1 MIHMESFVHW
11 SVNQLVGKAVGSHS
25 LKLPIPTYASARNP
39 RPAFIRAAFV
49 YFLPKPF
56 LTSLGVGRN
65 RRAIFA
71 DVSVVRYAYPI
82 GVSRFA
88 TTINRAFGAF
98 CSVSQP
104 PRVTGPAQRLDN
116 SWLSTFKA
124 VIGPYLR
131 STAGWRWVISC
142 SAPSHSQVMLRAHP
156 ASLNATFASL
166 NRTERNWSCHAFIV
180 HQ

>member
-1 MIHMESFVHW
+1 MIHMEPFGHGA
-11 SVNQLVGKAVGSHS
+11 VNQLVGKTVGSHS
-25 LKLPIPTYASARNP
+25 LELPIPAYASARNP
-39 RPAFIRAAFV
+39 RPAFVRAALV
-49 YFLPKPF
+49 YFLPKTF

-65 RRAIFA
+65 RRAIPA
-71 DVSVVRYAYPI
+71 GVSVVRYAYPI

-88 TTINRAFGAF
+88 ATINRALGAF
-98 CSVSQP
+98 RSVSQP
-104 PRVTGPAQRLDN
+104 PRVTSPAQCLDN
-116 SWLSTFKA
+116 SWFSTFKA
-124 VIGPYLR
+124 AIGPYLR
-131 STAGWRWVISC
+131 STAGWRWVISR